1 MFSSGFLGKAYSQL
15 SDRYRQGLEVSLS
28 GLTDFTSEEMACLAG
43 ITQRLTGPVNH
54 QSLADCSKIIREEYQ
69 KSRTKTE
76 EDIMLL
82 REKMQK
88 SKGINP

>member
-1 MFSSGFLGKAYSQL
+1 M
-15 SDRYRQGLEVSLS
+15 EVSLA
-28 GLTDFTSEEMACLAG
+28 GLTDFAPEEMAHLAG
-43 ITQRLTGPVNH
+43 IAQRQQGPVNL
-54 QSLADCSKIIREEYQ
+54 QGIVDCARTIREEYQ

-76 EDIMLL
+76 DDIMLL